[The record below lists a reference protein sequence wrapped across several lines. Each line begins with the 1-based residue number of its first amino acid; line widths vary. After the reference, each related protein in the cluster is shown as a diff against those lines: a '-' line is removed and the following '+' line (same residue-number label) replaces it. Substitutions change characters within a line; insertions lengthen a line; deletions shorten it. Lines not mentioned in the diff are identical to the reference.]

1 MDSSVRPVAGLKAGD
16 FQTIED
22 GVPQRISFFQG
33 QDQHARPPPHSD
45 LQHTRTR
52 DAWGGI

>member
-22 GVPQRISFFQG
+22 GVPQR
-33 QDQHARPPPHSD
+33 
-45 LQHTRTR
+45 
-52 DAWGGI
+52 